1 MTRGPDLAQRAS
13 VQPLAIRLVRWFV
26 ELVTF
31 AGLTW
36 WAWNLGSSVLTG
48 IILAIVIPT
57 IPGLIWTYTGTPG
70 DPARSAPPK
79 VAIAGPGRLL
89 LELTILGLAAYAIW
103 TSASRA
109 DAETF
114 LTVAVVL
121 YVVTWDRQLWL
132 LRH

>member
-1 MTRGPDLAQRAS
+1 MGADERVPSR
-13 VQPLAIRLVRWFV
+13 PLAIRVVRWFV
-26 ELVTF
+26 ELITF

-36 WAWNLGSSVLTG
+36 WGWTLGRDVITG

-57 IPGLIWTYTGTPG
+57 IPGLLWTWTGTPG
-70 DPARSAPPK
+70 DPARPAPPR

-89 LELTILGLAAYAIW
+89 LELTILGVAAYAIW

-121 YVVTWDRQLWL
+121 YAVTWDRQLWL